1 MNYGE
6 YVLAFI
12 LYASPSAQ
20 GKVEIQ
26 SEYKFNSYSE
36 CERFANNKSRDIILK
51 KYTGTG
57 ITILPACKQIDRAT
71 AMRIN
76 ADGGI

>member
-1 MNYGE
+1 MN

-20 GKVEIQ
+20 GKIEIQ
-26 SEYKFNSYSE
+26 PQYKFSSYSE
-36 CERFANNKSRDIILK
+36 CERFANTKSRDIILK

-57 ITILPACKQIDRAT
+57 ITVLPACKQLDRAT
-71 AMRIN
+71 AMRIKAN
-76 ADGGI
+76 GGI